1 MKTYSMKAS
10 EINKKWLIIDATNL
24 VLGRLAAEAAM
35 ILSGKRKAAY
45 TPSQDCGD
53 NIIIIN
59 ADKIHLTGNKH
70 ALKDGKI
77 YYRHTG
83 YFGGIKET
91 TAGKILAGK
100 HPQRVIEKAV
110 ERMLGEGPMGRQR
123 LSNLYVYAG
132 DSHPHQAQKPILFD
146 FASMNR
152 KNKKDA

>member
-1 MKTYSMKAS
+1 MKTYSMKLS
-10 EINKKWLIIDATNL
+10 EVDKKWLVIDATNV
-24 VLGRLAAEAAM
+24 VLGRLASKAAM
-35 ILSGKRKAAY
+35 ILAGKHKPTY

-59 ADKIHLTGNKH
+59 ADKIRLTGNK
-70 ALKDGKI
+70 AAMKDGKI

-100 HPQRVIEKAV
+100 HPQRVVEKAV
-110 ERMLGEGPMGRQR
+110 ERMLAEGTMGRRR

-132 DSHPHQAQKPILFD
+132 NSHPHEAQKPEVLD
-146 FASMNR
+146 FANMNS
-152 KNKKDA
+152 KNKKG

>member
-1 MKTYSMKAS
+1 MKKS
-10 EINKKWLIIDATNL
+10 EIEKKWLIIDATGV
-24 VLGRLAAEAAM
+24 VLGRLAAKVAM
-35 ILSGKRKAAY
+35 ILSGKDKPTY

-53 NIIIIN
+53 NVIIIN
-59 ADKIHLTGNKH
+59 AAKIHLSGDKA

-100 HPQRVIEKAV
+100 HPQRVVEKAV
-110 ERMLGEGPMGRQR
+110 ERMLAKNPMGRQR

-132 DSHPHQAQKPILFD
+132 DSHRHEAQKPEILD
-146 FASMNR
+146 FANINP
-152 KNKKDA
+152 KNKKG

>member
-10 EINKKWLIIDATNL
+10 EISKKWLLIDATDV
-24 VLGRLAAEAAM
+24 VLGRLAAKAAM
-35 ILSGKRKAAY
+35 LSTGKHKPGY

-53 NIIIIN
+53 NVIIIN
-59 ADKIHLTGNKH
+59 ADKVYLSGNKA

-100 HPQRVIEKAV
+100 FPQRVIEKAI
-110 ERMLGEGPMGRQR
+110 ERMIAEGPMGNKRR
-123 LSNLYVYAG
+123 SNVYVYTG
-132 DSHPHQAQKPILFD
+132 SSHPHEAQKPEIYD
-146 FASMNR
+146 FSGLNI
-152 KNKKDA
+152 KNKKRQ